1 MPVFDLFSYRKRVAK
16 GERPDVFVYDMLSH
30 ELRVQIVGIM
40 RDAIGRFYVG
50 SAYDVGTEIENN
62 EGWRFIHDTVAREH
76 GVFQLADGIEIDDR
90 CENFLLNCD
99 SVDRVLDLVEIS
111 FQYVDKVARRF
122 SGDILRKSGIKV
134 TASNAIT
141 ELNERFRRTGVGYQ
155 FEEGM
160 IFRVDSELI
169 HSEVVRPALRYLHQH
184 GFEGPR
190 DEFIRAY
197 RHYRAGEMQDAITD
211 ANNAFESTLKTI
223 CDQRSWPYSKGARA
237 SDLLKIVRAN
247 GLLPSYLDAS
257 FNQLTATLRSGLPEV
272 RNEEGA
278 HGQGATPRETPNYV
292 AVYALHLAAANIL
305 FLAEAHKAIG

>member
-1 MPVFDLFSYRKRVAK
+1 MTVFDLFSYRNRAAE
-16 GERPDVFVYDMLSH
+16 GERPDVFVYDKLSQ

-40 RDAIGRFYVG
+40 RDALGRCYVG
-50 SAYDVGTEIENN
+50 SAYEVGTQIANN
-62 EGWRFIHDTVAREH
+62 EAWEYIHDTVAREH
-76 GVFQLADGIEIDDR
+76 GVFKLADGIETDER
-90 CENFLLNCD
+90 CTNFLLTCD

-111 FQYVDKVARRF
+111 FFYINRVAPNF
-122 SGDILRKSGIKV
+122 SGGKRREAGIKV
-134 TASNAIT
+134 TASQASD
-141 ELNERFRRTGVGYQ
+141 ELNKRFRRAGVGYQ
-155 FEEGM
+155 FEEGK

-169 HSEVVRPALRYLHQH
+169 HSDVVQPALRYLHQR

-190 DEFIRAY
+190 DEFIRAHK
-197 RHYRAGEMQDAITD
+197 HYRAGELQDAVTD

-223 CDQRSWPYSKGARA
+223 CDQRHWPYSKGARV

-257 FNQLTATLRSGLPEV
+257 FDQLTATLRSGLPEV

-292 AVYALHLAAANIL
+292 AAYALHLAAANIL
-305 FLAEAHKAIG
+305 FLAEAHKAKG